1 MISIIVAIGK
11 NGLIGKGNDLP
22 WYYPED
28 LKYFK
33 KTTLNKP
40 VFMGYNTYLSIHNRL
55 GKALPNRT
63 NYVLTYEDTLPGT
76 GIVVKDLEQ
85 FTKNHEEE
93 VFCIGGKMVYGMM
106 LPYADRLYITR
117 INKEYEGDVFFPEYD
132 ESAFELISSV
142 DNGDLTF
149 EIYERKK

>member
-1 MISIIVAIGK
+1 MYGITPKANIENLLKESPVIALAKSPKFIFF
-11 NGLIGKGNDLP
+11 ND
-22 WYYPED
+22 
-28 LKYFK
+28 
-33 KTTLNKP
+33 
-40 VFMGYNTYLSIHNRL
+40 VM
-55 GKALPNRT
+55 
-63 NYVLTYEDTLPGT
+63 PGT

>member
-11 NGLIGKGNDLP
+11 NGLIGNGNDLP
-22 WYYPED
+22 WHYPED

-33 KTTLNKP
+33 DVTMNKS
-40 VFMGYNTYLSIHNRL
+40 VFMGYNTYLSIYNRL

-63 NYVLTYEDTLPGT
+63 NYVLTYEDKLEGG

-85 FTKNHEEE
+85 FVSSKEEE
-93 VFCIGGKMVYGMM
+93 VFCIGGRMVYQMM

-117 INKEYEGDVFFPEYD
+117 VNKEYQGDVYFPEYD
-132 ESAFELISSV
+132 ESKFKLVKSRES
-142 DNGDLTF
+142 GDLTF
-149 EIYERKK
+149 EVYEKM